1 MINKLGKEVPHVY
14 LIAGKAYISLKE
26 SGTKQAIVIS
36 GESGAGK
43 TQSTKYCMQLLTSL
57 NYRKNDSI
65 QEKILACN
73 PVLEAFGNSK
83 TVKN

>member
-1 MINKLGKEVPHVY
+1 
-14 LIAGKAYISLKE
+14 
-26 SGTKQAIVIS
+26 
-36 GESGAGK
+36 
-43 TQSTKYCMQLLTSL
+43 MQLLTSL

-65 QEKILACN
+65 EEKILACN

>member
-1 MINKLGKEVPHVY
+1 M
-14 LIAGKAYISLKE
+14 
-26 SGTKQAIVIS
+26 KQAIVIS

-65 QEKILACN
+65 EEKILACN